1 MFHLERWG
9 VFLHPGLK
17 IMGLTDLIFDVALMI
32 IVVGEGVIH
41 LCWREMRKLAQH
53 FFDSEAEFM
62 VPDDRT
68 NRETGA
74 TNDGT
79 TTTDSLFTFDVRV
92 GCFCRSYVTHTESS
106 PRTLPRGFP
115 PRKPASFPDSSYAK
129 REEGQGWNR
138 ASGIALLPTL
148 LLLDSQQRRES
159 YATDKPYRVRGGIRP
174 APHVVHQR
182 GGRSGLPF
190 RALAVHPHRRR
201 GVRWAP
207 RIAQW
212 AGRQHSP

>member
-1 MFHLERWG
+1 MARFHLERWG

-79 TTTDSLFTFDVRV
+79 TPTDSLFAFDVRV
-92 GCFCRSYVTHTESS
+92 GCFYRSYATHTKSS
-106 PRTLPRGFP
+106 PRTLPRGLP

-129 REEGQGWNR
+129 RGRGAGLESCISCVGWAEPLR
-138 ASGIALLPTL
+138 
-148 LLLDSQQRRES
+148 QRLSSVEQ
-159 YATDKPYRVRGGIRP
+159 TCMI
-174 APHVVHQR
+174 
-182 GGRSGLPF
+182 GRTS
-190 RALAVHPHRRR
+190 V
-201 GVRWAP
+201 
-207 RIAQW
+207 QEKEDE
-212 AGRQHSP
+212 